1 MAAVVYNIA
10 CPEDIMARTR
20 ITTSSIVSRFG
31 LSILA
36 LSLTSLF
43 SPQADAVSSRAKI
56 ACAKDYYAHCRAF
69 SPNSPETRQCMR
81 SLGAKL
87 SARCMTALAAEGEVS
102 ERDMERYAQANGWR

>member
-1 MAAVVYNIA
+1 M
-10 CPEDIMARTR
+10 TLKR
-20 ITTSSIVSRFG
+20 ITTSSIVSSVS
-31 LSILA
+31 LSVLA
-36 LSLTSLF
+36 LSLVSLM
-43 SPQADAVSSRAKI
+43 SAEAGAVSSRAKI

>member
-1 MAAVVYNIA
+1 
-10 CPEDIMARTR
+10 MARIL
-20 ITTSSIVSRFG
+20 ITTSTIFSRAALAILTLSGIAIVSQEAG
-31 LSILA
+31 
-36 LSLTSLF
+36 
-43 SPQADAVSSRAKI
+43 AVSSRAKI

>member
-1 MAAVVYNIA
+1 MALK
-10 CPEDIMARTR
+10 R
-20 ITTSSIVSRFG
+20 ITTSSIVSSVSLSVLG
-31 LSILA
+31 LSL
-36 LSLTSLF
+36 LSLMS
-43 SPQADAVSSRAKI
+43 AEAGAVSSRTKL

>member
-1 MAAVVYNIA
+1 M
-10 CPEDIMARTR
+10 TLKR
-20 ITTSSIVSRFG
+20 ITTSSMVSSVS
-31 LSILA
+31 LSVLA
-36 LSLTSLF
+36 LSLVSLM
-43 SPQADAVSSRAKI
+43 SAEAGAVSSRAKI